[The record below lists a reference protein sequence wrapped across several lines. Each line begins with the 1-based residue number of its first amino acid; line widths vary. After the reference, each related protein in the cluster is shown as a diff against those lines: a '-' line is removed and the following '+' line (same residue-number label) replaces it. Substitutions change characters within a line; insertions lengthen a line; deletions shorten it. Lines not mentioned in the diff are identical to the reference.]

1 MLTAYTLMCKPD
13 VGLWGMFLCCALS
26 ILILFGIVNTFIWIF
41 FGYNKTLDLIYS
53 SIGARLSCGS
63 RLLLLTPLAFLFTPS
78 AHTSPWQARSSSA
91 ATSSSTRT

>member
-53 SIGARLSCGS
+53 SIGARLSCGH
-63 RLLLLTPLAFLFTPS
+63 AFSCSHL
-78 AHTSPWQARSSSA
+78 
-91 ATSSSTRT
+91 